1 MHDQYDQNCKTLIK
15 EFKDLN
21 KCRDIP
27 CSGAGRLNIIK
38 MTTPTKAIYWF
49 NGIPLI
55 FFFCRNKQDY
65 PKICMEFQDTLNNEN
80 DLEKEHEWRT
90 HTSQFQNLLQTTV
103 IKIVWYW
110 HKNGHL
116 DQ

>member
-1 MHDQYDQNCKTLIK
+1 
-15 EFKDLN
+15 
-21 KCRDIP
+21 
-27 CSGAGRLNIIK
+27 
-38 MTTPTKAIYWF
+38 
-49 NGIPLI
+49 
-55 FFFCRNKQDY
+55 
-65 PKICMEFQDTLNNEN
+65 MEFQDTLNSQN